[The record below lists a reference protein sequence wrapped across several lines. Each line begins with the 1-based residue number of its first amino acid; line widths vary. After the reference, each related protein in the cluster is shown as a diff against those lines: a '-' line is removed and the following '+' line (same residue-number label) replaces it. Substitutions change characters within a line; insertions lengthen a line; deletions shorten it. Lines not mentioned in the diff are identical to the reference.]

1 VNKGTVVA
9 ILLGAATVLLVMVG
23 TVWPVPSAL
32 AYAGAHSMLRSS
44 STAEA
49 AVRNLGDDIRS
60 QSWDK
65 AYASLANKAQF
76 TESEFVHDVTGEFPS
91 LLTYSTISDCQVRPL
106 RASDSEAEID
116 LKLHWATVVGI
127 SGRIFHLHVVR
138 NGDKWEPEWP
148 IVTEPTVPPQV
159 IPVNYLRWDVIYRGP
174 GDDWGAQDVEA
185 PHVRIVD
192 MHPLERAD
200 GVIILGELLNE
211 DVVPAHVAVSA
222 TLISKSQTQIATED
236 SFDKIS
242 HLLLP
247 KQVTP
252 FLIRFPN
259 LTLAQVGSIRMTPQS
274 SSSNC
279 RNQHRHPV
287 LAWEVMNLEYAG
299 TGTIA

>member
-287 LAWEVMNLEYAG
+287 LAWEVMNL
-299 TGTIA
+299 